1 MSYLVLLGGLVGC
14 VLLILVSV
22 FLKWRWLRPLAVA
35 AGAVALWLPLLSQLQ
50 TLGAPNPYPPDG
62 DYRIISSKL
71 SDAHDM
77 LYIFA
82 EAMGADTTPRMY
94 QIPFDLDRYERLTD
108 TGADYTQQILRI
120 EGGNGDDY
128 DIVYVDYTPPD
139 LLKGD
144 MMRAYRAPRPDD

>member
-1 MSYLVLLGGLVGC
+1 MSYLVLLGVLVGC
-14 VLLILVSV
+14 VLVILVSV
-22 FLKWRWLRPLAVA
+22 FLRWRWLKPLAVA

-71 SDAHDM
+71 NDAHDT

-82 EAMGADTTPRMY
+82 EAMGADTTPRIY
-94 QIPFDLDRYERLTD
+94 QIPFDLARYERMTD
-108 TGADYTQQILRI
+108 TGSDYTLQILRI
-120 EGGNGDDY
+120 EADGGDY
-128 DIVYVDYTPPD
+128 EVVYVDHTPAD

-144 MMRAYRAPRPDD
+144 MMRAYRSPRPDD

>member
-1 MSYLVLLGGLVGC
+1 MSYLVLLGGLVAC
-14 VLLILVSV
+14 VLVILISV
-22 FLKWRWLRPLAVA
+22 FLRWRWLKPLAVA
-35 AGAVALWLPLLSQLQ
+35 AGAAALWLPLLSQLQ

-71 SDAHDM
+71 NEAHDM

-82 EAMGADTTPRMY
+82 EAMGADTTPRIY
-94 QIPFDLDRYERLTD
+94 QIPFDLARYERMTD
-108 TGADYTQQILRI
+108 TGSDYTLQILRI
-120 EGGNGDDY
+120 EADGGDY
-128 DIVYVDYTPPD
+128 EVVYVDHTPAD

>member
-1 MSYLVLLGGLVGC
+1 MSYLVLLGGLVAC
-14 VLLILVSV
+14 VLVILISV
-22 FLKWRWLRPLAVA
+22 FLRWRWLKPLAVA
-35 AGAVALWLPLLSQLQ
+35 AGAAALWLPLLSQLQ

-71 SDAHDM
+71 NDAHDL

-82 EAMGADTTPRMY
+82 EAIGADTTPRIY
-94 QIPFDLDRYERLTD
+94 QIPFDLARYERMTD
-108 TGADYTQQILRI
+108 TGSDYTLQILRI
-120 EGGNGDDY
+120 EADGGDY
-128 DIVYVDYTPPD
+128 EVVYVDHTPAD